1 MILPYSRGV
10 GIPGRGVRVPDP
22 ASTAPLGRDHRSRR
36 ACPEAGSKGDGRDRM
51 AVEDRARTK
60 SATRRVEPARGAGA
74 RPDRI
79 LWVDDEADLLKPH
92 LMLLRDEGYVVDAI
106 MNGNDALELLR
117 TESYDLVLLDEQMP
131 GLRGIEVL
139 KETRALEVSAAGLHL
154 EDANGSPSIRPF
166 DALVVGGPRISENS
180 LTRDLSFACDEL
192 YTVGDAVLPR
202 NICDA
207 IHEGY
212 KTGVRI

>member
-1 MILPYSRGV
+1 MANALSGAEKFPNLFKSADDAVRGKTV
-10 GIPGRGVRVPDP
+10 IV
-22 ASTAPLGRDHRSRR
+22 LG
-36 ACPEAGSKGDGRDRM
+36 G
-51 AVEDRARTK
+51 DRAGLVVAERL
-60 SATRRVEPARGAGA
+60 AQAGNA
-74 RPDRI
+74 
-79 LWVDDEADLLKPH
+79 VA
-92 LMLLRDEGYVVDAI
+92 VVDQGKKVAHDVI
-106 MNGNDALELLR
+106 PTFKWRHIGWVGEL
-117 TESYDLVLLDEQMP
+117 
-131 GLRGIEVL
+131 GIEVL

-154 EDANGSPSIRPF
+154 EDANGNPSVRPF

-207 IHEGY
+207 VHEGY